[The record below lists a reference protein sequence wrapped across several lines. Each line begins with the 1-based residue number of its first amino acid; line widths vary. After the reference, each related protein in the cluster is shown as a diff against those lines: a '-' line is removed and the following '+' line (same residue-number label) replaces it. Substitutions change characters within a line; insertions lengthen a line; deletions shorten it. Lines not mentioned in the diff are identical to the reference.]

1 MGFIV
6 VTEEPS
12 SREVGDV
19 IIVGSSPPYFDLE
32 ELGSDV
38 AQVDM
43 SDVSE
48 IWNRESPE
56 LEEEIAEDQDDE
68 SADDEEDDDEDDDD
82 EEDDEEE
89 DDEADAE
96 AEDDD
101 TDSERA

>member
-19 IIVGSSPPYFDLE
+19 VIVGDSRQNIDLE
-32 ELGSDV
+32 WLRDSSRFG
-38 AQVDM
+38 AG
-43 SDVSE
+43 DVSE
-48 IWNRESPE
+48 IWNRESSDV
-56 LEEEIAEDQDDE
+56 EEEIAEDQDDE
-68 SADDEEDDDEDDDD
+68 EA
-82 EEDDEEE
+82 DEEE

>member
-19 IIVGSSPPYFDLE
+19 IIMGDSRPDLDLGV
-32 ELGSDV
+32 LGSDWQRFDV
-38 AQVDM
+38 
-43 SDVSE
+43 SDVSQ
-48 IWNRESPE
+48 IWSRESADV
-56 LEEEIAEDQDDE
+56 EEDEGEAEE
-68 SADDEEDDDEDDDD
+68 DDEED
-82 EEDDEEE
+82 DDEEE

-96 AEDDD
+96 AQDDD

>member
-19 IIVGSSPPYFDLE
+19 IIVSASRPYFDLE
-32 ELGSDV
+32 ALGSDG
-38 AQVDM
+38 ALVDM
-43 SDVSE
+43 NDVSE

-56 LEEEIAEDQDDE
+56 VEEEIAEDQDDE
-68 SADDEEDDDEDDDD
+68 VADDEEEEDDEEDDDE
-82 EEDDEEE
+82 EG

>member
-19 IIVGSSPPYFDLE
+19 IIMSDSRPDLDLGV
-32 ELGSDV
+32 LGSDWQRFDV
-38 AQVDM
+38 
-43 SDVSE
+43 SDVSQ
-48 IWNRESPE
+48 ILSRESADV
-56 LEEEIAEDQDDE
+56 EEDEGEAEE
-68 SADDEEDDDEDDDD
+68 DDEED
-82 EEDDEEE
+82 DDEEE

-96 AEDDD
+96 AQDDD

>member
-19 IIVGSSPPYFDLE
+19 IIVSDGTPFSDLRSLDSDSPSIDVDYMTEIWDRE
-32 ELGSDV
+32 SSDV
-38 AQVDM
+38 
-43 SDVSE
+43 
-48 IWNRESPE
+48 
-56 LEEEIAEDQDDE
+56 EEDE
-68 SADDEEDDDEDDDD
+68 GTDEKDDEEDDD
-82 EEDDEEE
+82 EE

-101 TDSERA
+101 TDSERS

>member
-6 VTEEPS
+6 LTEDPS

-19 IIVGSSPPYFDLE
+19 IIMSDGQSYFDLAV
-32 ELGSDV
+32 LGVDSS
-38 AQVDM
+38 QTDM

-48 IWNRESPE
+48 IRDRESSDV
-56 LEEEIAEDQDDE
+56 EEEIAEDQDDE
-68 SADDEEDDDEDDDD
+68 IADDEEEEDEEDDGDD
-82 EEDDEEE
+82 EEDDE
-89 DDEADAE
+89 ADPE

>member
-19 IIVGSSPPYFDLE
+19 IIVGASRPYFDLE
-32 ELGSDV
+32 VLGSDS
-38 AQVDM
+38 ARIDM
-43 SDVSE
+43 GDVSE
-48 IWNRESPE
+48 IWNRESPDV
-56 LEEEIAEDQDDE
+56 EEEIAEDQDDE
-68 SADDEEDDDEDDDD
+68 E

>member
-19 IIVGSSPPYFDLE
+19 IIVGESRPYFDLK
-32 ELGSDV
+32 ELGCDV
-38 AQVDM
+38 ARVDM
-43 SDVSE
+43 NDVSE
-48 IWNRESPE
+48 IWSRESPDV
-56 LEEEIAEDQDDE
+56 EEEIAEDQDDE
-68 SADDEEDDDEDDDD
+68 TADDEEEDDDEEDDD
-82 EEDDEEE
+82 EE